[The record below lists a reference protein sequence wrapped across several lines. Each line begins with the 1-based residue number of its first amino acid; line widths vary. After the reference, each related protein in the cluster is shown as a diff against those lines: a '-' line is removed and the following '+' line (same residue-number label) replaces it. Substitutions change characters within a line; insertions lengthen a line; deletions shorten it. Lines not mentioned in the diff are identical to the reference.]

1 MPDGT
6 DISIYSRLAPGQC
19 SVMGFD
25 WENQEKLVRSMQ
37 WSKDPQVFSN
47 LVRQIMK
54 EFAVLGKASGL
65 IIIYYW
71 FEIIINRTITVQHTL
86 C

>member
-1 MPDGT
+1 MFINDVVSFYQSASPDGT

-25 WENQEKLVRSMQ
+25 WENQEKLIRTMQ
-37 WSKDPQVFSN
+37 WSQEPEVFSN

-54 EFAVLGKASGL
+54 EFSVLGKKRAYFKVKFK
-65 IIIYYW
+65 I
-71 FEIIINRTITVQHTL
+71 
-86 C
+86 